1 MSNVI
6 SRNEHIR
13 AMHGVVFTLRKA
25 PAWLAISLAILH
37 ELCRIIKF
45 YNHIEYVLY
54 HIRLNH
60 LENNQIS
67 LTVMPEF
74 EKDRTA
80 EEAGVERP
88 NTSKSAVQETAD
100 LEKVTDYAEE
110 KEVFS
115 VNQNNLEAINQIEA
129 KRSQETQAREK
140 ELAKISIT
148 KDDVELLVNE
158 LEITRQQAELALRQS
173 SGDVVQAIVR
183 LLA

>member
-1 MSNVI
+1 
-6 SRNEHIR
+6 
-13 AMHGVVFTLRKA
+13 
-25 PAWLAISLAILH
+25 
-37 ELCRIIKF
+37 
-45 YNHIEYVLY
+45 
-54 HIRLNH
+54 
-60 LENNQIS
+60 
-67 LTVMPEF
+67 MPEF

-80 EEAGVERP
+80 DEAGVERP

-129 KRSQETQAREK
+129 KRSKETQAREE
-140 ELAKISIT
+140 ELAKIIIT

-158 LEITRQQAELALRQS
+158 LEITKQQAELALRQS